1 MERAALNREGVAR
14 SQQAAIGT
22 VVCVETH
29 DDEQTVP
36 WVIGSLLESI
46 SNAPAASPPFDPN
59 KDAVHFEPVKVNE
72 PALK

>member
-1 MERAALNREGVAR
+1 M
-14 SQQAAIGT
+14 
-22 VVCVETH
+22 
-29 DDEQTVP
+29 P

-72 PALK
+72 PALRVQLYEGLEPGSSTYVYI